1 MNLKWIGGAMIL
13 LGCGGFGFRLAAA
26 NRRQL
31 RELRELYA
39 ILEFISCE
47 LRYRLTPLPE
57 LCLMAANHGN
67 SGVARVF
74 HTLHAELER
83 QIAPDV
89 RCCMSAALSNSRL
102 SLPTKQFLRDL
113 GNSFGRFDL
122 DGQLQQIQA
131 IEENV
136 AQLLD
141 KLSRDQDIRL
151 RSYQT
156 LGLCAGAA
164 LAILLL

>member
-1 MNLKWIGGAMIL
+1 MNVKWIGSIIIL

-26 NRRQL
+26 SRRQI
-31 RELRELYA
+31 RELRELSA
-39 ILEFISCE
+39 ILDFLTCE

-57 LCLMAANHGN
+57 LCMMTAGRSHG
-67 SGVARVF
+67 SVAKVF
-74 HTLHAELER
+74 RNLYAELER
-83 QIAPDV
+83 QISPDV
-89 RCCMSAALSNSRL
+89 SCCMHAAVSGSCLSQSV
-102 SLPTKQFLRDL
+102 KQFLRDL
-113 GNSFGRFDL
+113 GNSFGQFDL
-122 DGQLQQIQA
+122 ERQVQEIRA
-131 IEENV
+131 RKENV

-141 KLSRDQDIRL
+141 KLTKDQDVRL